1 MAGLTNLV
9 SFSCSGKT
17 YVSFSGRNVFL
28 PVVEIFLCSLLLIFS
43 VQLESHEGRWGKTE
57 ATNTAIYGLLGK
69 LAI

>member
-9 SFSCSGKT
+9 SFPAVVKHIFLSG
-17 YVSFSGRNVFL
+17 GNIFL